1 MIDRIIRD
9 IVLERSRSF
18 PVVAITGPRQS
29 GKTTLSKM
37 IFPEKEY
44 VLLDDE
50 VMKAMALSSPQ
61 DFLKAFPNGVVIDET
76 QKVKEIFT
84 AVKYY
89 VDKDPYVCGKFILTG
104 SSSFDLRKNM
114 SDSLAGRLSYV
125 HLLPITLF
133 EVYPKEKK

>member
-89 VDKDPYVCGKFILTG
+89 VDKDPYTCGKFILTG

-114 SDSLAGRLSYV
+114 SDSLEEGCL
-125 HLLPITLF
+125 
-133 EVYPKEKK
+133 VYIYYH